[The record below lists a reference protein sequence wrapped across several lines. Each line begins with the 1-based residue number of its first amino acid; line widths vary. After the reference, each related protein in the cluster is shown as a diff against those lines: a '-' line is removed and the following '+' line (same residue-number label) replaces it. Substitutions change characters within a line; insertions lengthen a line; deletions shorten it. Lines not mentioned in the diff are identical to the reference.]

1 MPFSFQTGYNNES
14 AEIHWKK
21 TYSFSIPTEPILTTI
36 GTSGKEFPD
45 SLKEVAPPF
54 SRGDNNEI
62 AKLYW
67 PNKKKSLSRGNGQRK
82 LLTNFA
88 HHH

>member
-1 MPFSFQTGYNNES
+1 MQRYIE
-14 AEIHWKK
+14 KK

-45 SLKEVAPPF
+45 PLKEVSHPF
-54 SRGDNNEI
+54 SGGDNNEI

-67 PNKKKSLSRGNGQRK
+67 PN
-82 LLTNFA
+82 
-88 HHH
+88 